1 MAAAPFDW
9 SEYLGLAQELGER
22 SGDEAALRS
31 SISRAYYYVYHL
43 ALKRAETN
51 NFRALKGEPT
61 HVQLWRVFSEN
72 PDPEC
77 RRLGELGARIKE
89 NRRRA
94 DYEPFFVRVAEEVPA
109 IIADARDFAL
119 RLGKLPARLPN
130 PASQRQ

>member
-1 MAAAPFDW
+1 MAAAPIDW
-9 SEYLGLAQELGER
+9 SEYLRLAEELGER
-22 SGDEAALRS
+22 RGDEAALRT

-51 NFRALKGEPT
+51 NFRAQRGEPS

-72 PDPEC
+72 PDAEC
-77 RRLGELGARIKE
+77 RRLGDLGSRLKE

-94 DYEPFFVRVAEEVPA
+94 DYDTVFVRAADDVPT
-109 IIADARDFAL
+109 ILSDARDFAL
-119 RLGKLPARLPN
+119 RLSRLPARLPN